1 MNEKE
6 QDFKATPRDESWFS
20 RTGVEQL
27 EEENV
32 EIKEWKLQHGSRS
45 GICLN
50 KIRTQGPTLTLEK
63 KQKNPEVLC
72 QELKTRGSSDALRKT
87 EERKEQRRNKSQK
100 KKGKNKASLI
110 GLWVGD
116 IDGYDPP
123 LRFFWPSYW
132 NILIHLQSSPENHD
146 ENTTVASWVWHY
158 PPCTSGLE
166 AIWTFFYADFGQTDM
181 INLSLWTTGYLMR
194 SPTVTWHW
202 PLATGAVDFLVWTEP
217 SWCWR
222 QAQLSRSVSMSSS
235 PSLSSAPSIWPLCHH
250 VEVEFN

>member
-27 EEENV
+27 EENV

-100 KKGKNKASLI
+100 KKGKNKATVAWSDC
-110 GLWVGD
+110 GWVTSTGT
-116 IDGYDPP
+116 
-123 LRFFWPSYW
+123 
-132 NILIHLQSSPENHD
+132 IHLSDSSDHPTEIFSAIYNQAPRTMMRTRQWLPGCD
-146 ENTTVASWVWHY
+146 TTLPAHLDWRRFGPSSMQILVRQ
-158 PPCTSGLE
+158 
-166 AIWTFFYADFGQTDM
+166 IWLIFLYE
-181 INLSLWTTGYLMR
+181 
-194 SPTVTWHW
+194 
-202 PLATGAVDFLVWTEP
+202 PLD
-217 SWCWR
+217 
-222 QAQLSRSVSMSSS
+222 
-235 PSLSSAPSIWPLCHH
+235 I
-250 VEVEFN
+250 